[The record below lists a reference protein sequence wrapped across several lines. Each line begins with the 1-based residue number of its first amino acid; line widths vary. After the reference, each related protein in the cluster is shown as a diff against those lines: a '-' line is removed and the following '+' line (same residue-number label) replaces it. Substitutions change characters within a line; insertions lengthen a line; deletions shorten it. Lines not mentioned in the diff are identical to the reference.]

1 MRVTVTL
8 LIFYSI
14 TYVLP
19 AQDKKIID
27 SLNNLYQRKQA
38 DTARILVLNE
48 IAKQYYRSDP
58 DTAIAL
64 AQQALA
70 EAEKN
75 SFDKGKARAYNV
87 IGLGYWVKSNH
98 TEALI
103 HYEKSLPFF
112 ARANDKEGYAFGL
125 NNIGLIYYYQNN
137 FQLAAEYYQ
146 KALALQQENGNQE
159 GIGLALNNI
168 GLNYETQG
176 DLKLALEYYQ
186 SALQIYQKAGIQIGT
201 GQSLTNIGYVYFNL
215 GNYKEALSMQERA
228 ASIQEKINDKSTLI
242 STLLCIAEI
251 HQRQKQYDKSIAY
264 AQRALQIAEE
274 MKSGFDMREATRV
287 LYETTKAQRN
297 FASSLAYF
305 EAHKKLNDSI
315 FSIENNKAIASLES
329 KAALERKQ
337 KEIEVLEKER
347 AMQQMLNYLVIAG
360 LLSLAVLVFFILR
373 NRRKLQH
380 AYNELESANNKLME
394 VKEEVEMQ
402 AEMLSKSNQ
411 TKDKIFSIV
420 SHDLRSPLNSLR
432 SVIGMVENKEMSVE
446 ELKHFV
452 PELSKRIVHATDIA
466 EELLHWS
473 RSQMDVIEINPVPF
487 DVEQVLSKKAD
498 RFSQRARDKNIRLEV
513 KIERPVSYAFA
524 DIDMVKTVLRNLISN
539 AIKFCS
545 SGSVI
550 MLNACQQGNHVKICV
565 VDNGTGI
572 KPEHLSK
579 LFNQHGFTTTGTS
592 NESGTGLG
600 LMLCKEFIEKNSGT
614 IWVESEWGKG
624 SSFCFTL
631 PLHNN
636 HLQ

>member
-1 MRVTVTL
+1 
-8 LIFYSI
+8 
-14 TYVLP
+14 
-19 AQDKKIID
+19 
-27 SLNNLYQRKQA
+27 
-38 DTARILVLNE
+38 
-48 IAKQYYRSDP
+48 
-58 DTAIAL
+58 
-64 AQQALA
+64 
-70 EAEKN
+70 
-75 SFDKGKARAYNV
+75 
-87 IGLGYWVKSNH
+87 
-98 TEALI
+98 
-103 HYEKSLPFF
+103 
-112 ARANDKEGYAFGL
+112 
-125 NNIGLIYYYQNN
+125 
-137 FQLAAEYYQ
+137 
-146 KALALQQENGNQE
+146 
-159 GIGLALNNI
+159 
-168 GLNYETQG
+168 
-176 DLKLALEYYQ
+176 
-186 SALQIYQKAGIQIGT
+186 
-201 GQSLTNIGYVYFNL
+201 
-215 GNYKEALSMQERA
+215 
-228 ASIQEKINDKSTLI
+228 
-242 STLLCIAEI
+242 
-251 HQRQKQYDKSIAY
+251 
-264 AQRALQIAEE
+264 LQIAEE
-274 MKSGFDMREATRV
+274 MRSGFDMREATRV

-337 KEIEVLEKER
+337 KEIEVLEKQH

-360 LLSLAVLVFFILR
+360 LLSLGVLVFFILR

-380 AYNELESANNKLME
+380 AYNELESTNNKLME

-446 ELKHFV
+446 ELRHFV

-487 DVEQVLSKKAD
+487 DVEQVLSKKAE
-498 RFSQRARDKNIRLEV
+498 RFSQRARDKNIHLEV
-513 KIERPVSYAFA
+513 KIEHPVSFAYA

-550 MLNACQQGNHVKICV
+550 TLNACQQGDHVKICV
-565 VDNGTGI
+565 IDSGTGI
-572 KPEHLSK
+572 KPEHLGK
-579 LFNQHGFTTTGTS
+579 IFNQHGFTTTGTS

-600 LMLCKEFIEKNSGT
+600 LMLCREFIEKNSGK

-636 HLQ
+636 HVQ